1 MAFVVLTPFALSRRF
16 SHLHWPER
24 WLFPLGGI
32 VGITAYAMSVYSV
45 GGWIE
50 RSAVLFYN
58 SLFLFSLGQA
68 WLYKMRDQS
77 WMKSR
82 WLHRD
87 RRPSGD
93 CHDSTGHGVFFATSS
108 ITHLA
113 PRQFFGYAFWV
124 GFSINWVVVETYL
137 RSRAGLGSPER
148 CRTELVVRAGCA
160 KTAVSFQAAARIARP
175 SAPVTAS
182 CVLRATFTVEFRRDC
197 ANGRQSSTRD
207 CGRCRYPRRQADGR
221 LCQCPA
227 QERPA
232 YL

>member
-1 MAFVVLTPFALSRRF
+1 MLSSNRAKDLNTRRENSISGSTPGTPAPLLLRVGFWACTLIAVAVVVRRLVAFGFPSPSGPPQMVQLDRVFASHSALTLAHILPAMAFVVLTPFALSRRF

-68 WLYKMRDQS
+68 WLYKMRDQP

-82 WLHRD
+82 WLVRAIAVLLGIATT
-87 RRPSGD
+87 RPVMGA
-93 CHDSTGHGVFFATSS
+93 FFATSS

-137 RSRAGLGSPER
+137 RFKSRPQLA
-148 CRTELVVRAGCA
+148 
-160 KTAVSFQAAARIARP
+160 
-175 SAPVTAS
+175 
-182 CVLRATFTVEFRRDC
+182 
-197 ANGRQSSTRD
+197 
-207 CGRCRYPRRQADGR
+207 
-221 LCQCPA
+221 
-227 QERPA
+227 
-232 YL
+232 